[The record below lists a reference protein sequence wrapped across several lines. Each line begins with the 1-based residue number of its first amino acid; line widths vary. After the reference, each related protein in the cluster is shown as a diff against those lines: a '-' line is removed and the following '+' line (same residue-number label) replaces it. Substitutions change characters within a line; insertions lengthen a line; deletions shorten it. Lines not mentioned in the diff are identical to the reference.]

1 MNKKTYIRPTSN
13 VVMLASEAALLSASV
28 EMSISNDDTET
39 VSTNDDLWSNS
50 RNNNS
55 PIWGSED

>member
-28 EMSISNDDTET
+28 EMSISNDDTKT